1 MAVDQAYTS
10 LENASDAPIRCPID
24 HRALSQ
30 QKTAQ
35 VIEPLAKPVE
45 QDADG
50 VWHVRSYAIA
60 RAVLRSQDTK
70 QAGFRAE
77 LIERLP
83 QQMNPPILYQEGKP
97 HHEQRKQT
105 ARFFTPKAV
114 SENYRQLMEA
124 LAEHIIRY
132 IQRQKQVDLS
142 ALSMKLAV
150 RVAGEVVGLTSS
162 KVPWMDRRL
171 NAFFTNSDTSMPPS
185 RFSPRMLLYF
195 LQRQAQI
202 AAFFYLDVKPAIEAR
217 RQQPR
222 EDVISHLLAQGAS
235 DTEIL
240 TECLTYGAAGMATT
254 REFISIA
261 VWHLMEQPTLRD
273 LYLAGDDEERLQLL
287 QELLRLEP
295 VVGHLYRRTTA
306 ELTIEHNNDLL
317 TIPQGSLIDLHIYAV
332 NADQQVVGENPM
344 LICPERKLQAERV
357 TQAVMSFGDGHH
369 RCPGAYIALQETD
382 IFLQRL
388 LTVEGLQIV
397 KKPSITWNELTKGY
411 EVRDFLIGVR

>member
-1 MAVDQAYTS
+1 MSVGQSHASVEQATQPS
-10 LENASDAPIRCPID
+10 GRCPID
-24 HRALSQ
+24 HAALSQ
-30 QKTAQ
+30 QKTGQ
-35 VIEPLAKPVE
+35 IVEPQARPIE
-45 QDADG
+45 QDASG
-50 VWHVRSYAIA
+50 VWHVRGYEQA
-60 RAVLRSQDTK
+60 RTILRSSHTK

-114 SENYRQLMEA
+114 SENYRQLMQS
-124 LAEHIIRY
+124 LAEHMIRY
-132 IQRQKQVDLS
+132 IQRHKQTDLS
-142 ALSMKLAV
+142 MLSMKLAV
-150 RVAGEVVGLTSS
+150 RVAGEVVGLTNS
-162 KVPWMDRRL
+162 KIPGMDRRL
-171 NAFFTNSDTSMPPS
+171 NSFFTNTDTPDTS
-185 RFSPRMLLYF
+185 RVHPRMLLYVVR
-195 LQRQAQI
+195 RQAQI
-202 AAFFYLDVKPAIEAR
+202 AAFFYLDVKPAIAAR

-222 EDVISHLLAQGAS
+222 EDVISHLLSQDAS

-254 REFISIA
+254 REFISVA
-261 VWHLMEQPTLRD
+261 AWHLLEQPMLRER
-273 LYLAGDDEERLQLL
+273 YLAGNEDERLQVL

-306 ELTIEHNNDLL
+306 DLTVGHNGASVA
-317 TIPQGSLIDLHIYAV
+317 IPAGSLIDLHIYAI
-332 NADQQVVGENPM
+332 NADQNVVGEHPM
-344 LICPERKLQAERV
+344 LICPERELSAERV

-388 LTVEGLQIV
+388 LALDNLQIV
-397 KKPSITWNELTKGY
+397 KKPSVAWNELTKGY
-411 EVRDFLIGVR
+411 EVRDFMIGVR